1 VPQCVTAVLDNSSPD
16 TRLLRAA
23 YELVSFREVMG
34 CPVAYVPNRRA
45 AVQRFERGE
54 MLWFNLETS
63 LTGAPRALYGRHILA
78 LFNPGPTYER
88 HPDTWVADVDPYIY
102 DLDPPRD
109 GLYAP
114 VGGFGKLWINDS
126 SVRNRLGWATEELPT
141 EGEAAVV
148 IFDNIYNDPNNLG
161 MLVLFEETSTVYAF
175 GRVDMV
181 DEVQV
186 VFP

>member
-1 VPQCVTAVLDNSSPD
+1 
-16 TRLLRAA
+16 
-23 YELVSFREVMG
+23 
-34 CPVAYVPNRRA
+34 
-45 AVQRFERGE
+45 
-54 MLWFNLETS
+54 
-63 LTGAPRALYGRHILA
+63 
-78 LFNPGPTYER
+78 
-88 HPDTWVADVDPYIY
+88 
-102 DLDPPRD
+102 
-109 GLYAP
+109 